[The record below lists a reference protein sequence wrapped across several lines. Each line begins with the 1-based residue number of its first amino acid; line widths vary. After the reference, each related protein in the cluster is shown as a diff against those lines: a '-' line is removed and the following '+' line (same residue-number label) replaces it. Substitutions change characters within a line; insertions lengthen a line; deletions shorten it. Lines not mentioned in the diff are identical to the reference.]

1 MFLSLL
7 VQNRN
12 KATSKRCE
20 SYNYSQEWWWNTS
33 YEAAYPALTMFL
45 PSLQVANGGRYDS
58 PKGVGVIA
66 NKYLFCSRERWSFG
80 KALYYIFVA
89 HKSVTDSNVE

>member
-1 MFLSLL
+1 
-7 VQNRN
+7 
-12 KATSKRCE
+12 
-20 SYNYSQEWWWNTS
+20 
-33 YEAAYPALTMFL
+33 
-45 PSLQVANGGRYDS
+45 VANGGRYDS